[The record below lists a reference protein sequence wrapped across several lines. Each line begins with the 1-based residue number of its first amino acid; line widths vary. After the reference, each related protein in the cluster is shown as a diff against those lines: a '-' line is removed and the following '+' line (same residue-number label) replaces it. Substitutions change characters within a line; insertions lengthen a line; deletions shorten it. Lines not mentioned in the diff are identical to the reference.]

1 LIDLSSKTAV
11 VTGAGQ
17 GVGLGIATAMAKKGA
32 KVAMLGR
39 TFSKVKNESTK
50 LNEAGFI
57 TLALEC
63 DVKEPD
69 SISNAQAEIKNNFGS
84 VNVLINN
91 AQEVPLG
98 SILDVTDE
106 AINAGWE
113 SGPLATFR
121 LMKLFY
127 EDLKGD
133 GAIINLAS
141 SSALR
146 PDSSGYGAYAAV
158 KEAIRSLTRAAAV
171 EWGKDNIR
179 VNTIMPLA
187 NSVGMQWWVDE
198 RPEEA
203 NEFIETIP
211 LKRIGDCEND
221 IGESVCQLVSDGMN
235 YITGST
241 IMLDGGQ
248 AYLR

>member
-1 LIDLSSKTAV
+1 MAGLQNKQKEGID
-11 VTGAGQ
+11 
-17 GVGLGIATAMAKKGA
+17 
-32 KVAMLGR
+32 
-39 TFSKVKNESTK
+39 
-50 LNEAGFI
+50 
-57 TLALEC
+57 
-63 DVKEPD
+63 
-69 SISNAQAEIKNNFGS
+69 ISNMINDVNRVLHQHLTNILTPMLHEKKSIQQILLNMPMVKQLQDEHLKAQQAIFSIQAEAK
-84 VNVLINN
+84 
-91 AQEVPLG
+91 A
-98 SILDVTDE
+98 
-106 AINAGWE
+106 
-113 SGPLATFR
+113 
-121 LMKLFY
+121 MKLFY

-203 NEFIETIP
+203 SEFIDTIP

>member
-1 LIDLSSKTAV
+1 
-11 VTGAGQ
+11 
-17 GVGLGIATAMAKKGA
+17 M
-32 KVAMLGR
+32 
-39 TFSKVKNESTK
+39 
-50 LNEAGFI
+50 
-57 TLALEC
+57 
-63 DVKEPD
+63 
-69 SISNAQAEIKNNFGS
+69 
-84 VNVLINN
+84 
-91 AQEVPLG
+91 G

-203 NEFIETIP
+203 SEFIDTIP

-241 IMLDGGQ
+241 IMLM
-248 AYLR
+248 AVSLFEVNNK

>member
-1 LIDLSSKTAV
+1 MIDLSSKTAV

-133 GAIINLAS
+133 GAVINLAS

-187 NSVGMQWWVDE
+187 NSV
-198 RPEEA
+198 A
-203 NEFIETIP
+203 LLLIASLTLF
-211 LKRIGDCEND
+211 
-221 IGESVCQLVSDGMN
+221 
-235 YITGST
+235 
-241 IMLDGGQ
+241 
-248 AYLR
+248 